1 MRKFV
6 GACAFGLALTLS
18 AGGGAQA
25 QPAAVTAAI
34 ADSSRPPADVIRDAK
49 RKPAAMIAFAGMKP
63 GMKVVELIPGGGY
76 FTRIFAKAVG
86 PTGKVYA
93 AAGPGRDGGPPAVA
107 AIAAAPGYEN
117 VTVIPLAN
125 GVFTA
130 PEPVDIVW
138 TSRNF
143 HDLHNPKRNV
153 DVKAFDKAVLDA
165 LKPGGVFVV
174 VDHAAA
180 KGSSIDTTDTL
191 HRIDPELVKKELT
204 AAGFQYAGESKV
216 LRNPD
221 DDMTKKIFDATAP
234 DTTNQFVLKFRK
246 PK

>member
-1 MRKFV
+1 LGV
-6 GACAFGLALTLS
+6 AAAS
-18 AGGGAQA
+18 A

-34 ADSSRPPADVIRDAK
+34 ADSARPPADVARDAK
-49 RKPAAMIAFAGMKP
+49 RKPVAMIAFAGMKP

-76 FTRIFAKAVG
+76 FTRIFAKVVG

-93 AAGPGRDGGPPAVA
+93 AAGPGRDGAPPAVA

-125 GVFTA
+125 GIFAA
-130 PEPVDIVW
+130 PEKADIVW
-138 TSRNF
+138 TSRNI
-143 HDLHNPKRNV
+143 HDLYNPKRTV
-153 DVKAFDKAVLDA
+153 DAAAFNKGVLDA
-165 LKPGGVFVV
+165 LKPGGVFIVL
-174 VDHAAA
+174 DHAAPKDA
-180 KGSSIDTTDTL
+180 TIDTTDAL
-191 HRIDPELVKKELT
+191 HRINPELVKKQLI

-216 LRNPD
+216 LRNAD

-234 DTTNQFVLKFRK
+234 DTTNQFILKFRK